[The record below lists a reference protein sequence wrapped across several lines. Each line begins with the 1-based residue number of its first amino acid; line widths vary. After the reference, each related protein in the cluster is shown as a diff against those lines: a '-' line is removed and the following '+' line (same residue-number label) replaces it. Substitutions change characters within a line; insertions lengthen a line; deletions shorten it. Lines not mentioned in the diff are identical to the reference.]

1 MKVTDIIAQAKR
13 PLFTFE
19 LLPPLKGH
27 TLDGIFSAVEMLK
40 EFEPSY
46 INVTNHQQ
54 ELVYVDRPDGFVER
68 KTVRKR
74 PGTVALSAALQYR
87 FNIPVVPHLICGG
100 MNAEE
105 LENTLVELNFLGLDN
120 VFALRGDPPKGERRF
135 VACAGGWEHSD
146 ALVRQIKALN
156 NGRYLDPDIKEPV
169 HTDFCIGVAG
179 YPEKHAEA
187 PNFVVDIANLK
198 KKVEAGADYIVTQM
212 FFINDHY
219 YRFVQACRDA
229 GITVPII
236 PGIKPLG
243 RRNDLELLPQ
253 TFHIDLP
260 EALVETVSKAS
271 SSSEIREAGVWWCT
285 EQAKDLLAHG
295 APGIH
300 FYTLGKADAVAK
312 VVRSAF

>member
-27 TLDGIFSAVEMLK
+27 TLDGIFAAVDKLRG
-40 EFEPSY
+40 FEPSY

-68 KTVRKR
+68 RTVRKR

-135 VACAGGWEHSD
+135 VACPGGWEHSD

-156 NGRYLDPDIKEPV
+156 AGRYLDPEIKEPV
-169 HTDFCIGVAG
+169 RTDFCVGVAG

-187 PNFVVDIANLK
+187 PNFAVDIANLK

-260 EALVETVSKAS
+260 DALVGAVSKAS
-271 SSSEIREAGVWWCT
+271 SLAEIREAGIWWCT

-300 FYTLGKADAVAK
+300 FYTLGKSDAVAQ

>member
-1 MKVTDIIAQAKR
+1 MKVIDIMAQSRR

-27 TLDGIFSAVEMLK
+27 TLDGIFSSVEKLR
-40 EFEPSY
+40 EFEPAY

-54 ELVYVDRPDGFVER
+54 EQVYVDRPDGFVER
-68 KTVRKR
+68 RTVRKR

-100 MNAEE
+100 MSREE

-146 ALVRQIKALN
+146 GLVRQIKALN
-156 NGRYLDPDIKEPV
+156 NGEYLDPELKDPV
-169 HTDFCIGVAG
+169 CTDFCVGVAG

-187 PNFVVDIANLK
+187 PNFSIDIANLK

-219 YRFVQACRDA
+219 YKFVDACRAA
-229 GITVPII
+229 GIDIPII

-243 RRNDLELLPQ
+243 RKSDLELLPQ

-260 EALVETVSKAS
+260 QALVEAVGKATS
-271 SSSEIREAGVWWCT
+271 PAAIREAGVWWCT

-295 APGIH
+295 VPGIH
-300 FYTLGKADAVAK
+300 FYTLGKADAVAQ